1 MIASEETQEIENVN
15 DVVMGSVKLSGTAKQ
30 GQVLTASNTLSDL
43 DGMGEVKYQWLANG
57 VAISGATGST
67 LKLEQAQVGKKMSV
81 TASYTDGYGTLEK
94 KTSAGSVAVLNVN
107 DTPTGGVKITG
118 AAQLGGVL
126 TASNTLADL
135 DGMGTLS
142 YQWLSDGVA
151 ISGATKTTYT
161 VGAADIGRSV
171 TVKASYK
178 DGFGTQ
184 ESVSSAAVV
193 PASATAGVTIT
204 KSDLY
209 TGDDGSAVEL
219 TIKLTKA
226 PEAGKTV
233 TLSFAV
239 SDTTEASLDKAT
251 LTFTAANWSTA
262 QKITVT
268 GLADYAND
276 GDVAYNVTGTV
287 STNGLAYKRVTIDSI
302 ALINK
307 DDVLDKP
314 VQLIGTAEI
323 DYLTGG
329 NGADRLYGGYNMDE
343 LKGGKGD
350 DRLYGEADDDLL
362 YGESGNDSLYGGVDD
377 DLVDGGEGADYLE
390 GNEGNDTLLGG
401 TGADTLNGGTG
412 TDSMVGG
419 AGDDTYYV
427 DSASD
432 VIDDQGASTDVD
444 TVLVLQAISYKLA
457 ANIEKASLDS
467 TSGASSLTGNTLDNT
482 LTGNDDK
489 NKLDG
494 GVGNDQLAAGAGDDT
509 LLGGDGLDTLSGGL
523 GNDSLT
529 GGLGDDLVD
538 YSKSIDALVVDLTLG
553 TATGEGSDKL
563 VQIEDVS
570 AGSAADKIT
579 GSAADNE
586 LSGGAGNDTVSA
598 GAGNDEVTGGL
609 GNDSLDGGAG
619 FDCVEY
625 ADSASNLVIN
635 LKTGVASGAD
645 IGTDAL
651 SGFEQACAG
660 KGDDLITAGDAGNQL
675 DGNAG
680 ADTLMGGLGMD
691 TLVAGAGDDSLVGG
705 AGDDLVDYSQV
716 TGNLVVDLTLGT
728 ATGEGSDML
737 TQIEDVSAGSGADK
751 ITGSAVSNE
760 LRGGAG
766 NDSISAGAGNDVLRG
781 GAGNDSM
788 DGGIGEDRVD
798 YGSVTGNLVV
808 DLAVG
813 TASGDGTDT
822 LSLIE
827 GVTAGSGADKL
838 TGSDGDNQLTGG
850 AGNDTL
856 SGGLGSDDLV
866 GGTGVDSLLGGAGN
880 DVLYA
885 GDGNDVV
892 DAGEGDDLIIGGD
905 GAGNDIYAGG
915 IGIDTVKYASAKAAI
930 VVDLSAAKDQA
941 KSVGTVDT
949 AGIGVDQLSG
959 IENVIAGNYGDS
971 IIGDANAN
979 VLSGALG
986 NDTLTGGAGA
996 DKFVFDTA
1004 LGMTNL
1010 DVIKD
1015 FVTGTDKLVLDDD
1028 IFAKFL
1034 GTMSGATLSAENLKV
1049 GAGTSTVAYKAQDAN
1064 DYLVYDTTSDLL
1076 YYDADGSGSGAAVA
1090 VVKIELLGTVAP
1102 KASDFLIVS

>member
-1 MIASEETQEIENVN
+1 M
-15 DVVMGSVKLSGTAKQ
+15 
-30 GQVLTASNTLSDL
+30 
-43 DGMGEVKYQWLANG
+43 
-57 VAISGATGST
+57 
-67 LKLEQAQVGKKMSV
+67 
-81 TASYTDGYGTLEK
+81 
-94 KTSAGSVAVLNVN
+94 
-107 DTPTGGVKITG
+107 
-118 AAQLGGVL
+118 
-126 TASNTLADL
+126 
-135 DGMGTLS
+135 
-142 YQWLSDGVA
+142 
-151 ISGATKTTYT
+151 
-161 VGAADIGRSV
+161 
-171 TVKASYK
+171 
-178 DGFGTQ
+178 
-184 ESVSSAAVV
+184 
-193 PASATAGVTIT
+193 
-204 KSDLY
+204 
-209 TGDDGSAVEL
+209 
-219 TIKLTKA
+219 
-226 PEAGKTV
+226 
-233 TLSFAV
+233 
-239 SDTTEASLDKAT
+239 
-251 LTFTAANWSTA
+251 
-262 QKITVT
+262 
-268 GLADYAND
+268 
-276 GDVAYNVTGTV
+276 
-287 STNGLAYKRVTIDSI
+287 
-302 ALINK
+302 
-307 DDVLDKP
+307 
-314 VQLIGTAEI
+314 
-323 DYLTGG
+323 
-329 NGADRLYGGYNMDE
+329 
-343 LKGGKGD
+343 
-350 DRLYGEADDDLL
+350 
-362 YGESGNDSLYGGVDD
+362 
-377 DLVDGGEGADYLE
+377 
-390 GNEGNDTLLGG
+390 
-401 TGADTLNGGTG
+401 
-412 TDSMVGG
+412 
-419 AGDDTYYV
+419 
-427 DSASD
+427 
-432 VIDDQGASTDVD
+432 
-444 TVLVLQAISYKLA
+444 
-457 ANIEKASLDS
+457 
-467 TSGASSLTGNTLDNT
+467 
-482 LTGNDDK
+482 
-489 NKLDG
+489 
-494 GVGNDQLAAGAGDDT
+494 
-509 LLGGDGLDTLSGGL
+509 LGGDGLDTLSGGL

-538 YSKSIDALVVDLTLG
+538 YSKSTDALVVDLTLG

-619 FDCVEY
+619 LDCVEY

-760 LRGGAG
+760 LSGGAG
-766 NDSISAGAGNDVLRG
+766 NDSISAGAGNDVLSG

-941 KSVGTVDT
+941 KSVGTVGNVDA

-959 IENVIAGNYGDS
+959 IENVIGGNYGDLLS
-971 IIGDANAN
+971 GDGNAN
-979 VLSGALG
+979 VLSGSLG
-986 NDTLTGGAGA
+986 NDTMTGGAGA

-1004 LGMTNL
+1004 LGATNL

-1015 FVTGTDKLVLDDD
+1015 FVRGTDKLVLDDD
-1028 IFAKFL
+1028 VFAKFL
-1034 GTMSGATLSAENLKV
+1034 GTLSGAALSAENLKV

-1076 YYDADGSGSGAAVA
+1076 YYDADGSASGAAVA
-1090 VVKIELLGTVAP
+1090 LVKIELVGTVAP
-1102 KASDFLIVS
+1102 TATDFLIVS

>member
-1 MIASEETQEIENVN
+1 
-15 DVVMGSVKLSGTAKQ
+15 
-30 GQVLTASNTLSDL
+30 
-43 DGMGEVKYQWLANG
+43 
-57 VAISGATGST
+57 
-67 LKLEQAQVGKKMSV
+67 
-81 TASYTDGYGTLEK
+81 
-94 KTSAGSVAVLNVN
+94 
-107 DTPTGGVKITG
+107 
-118 AAQLGGVL
+118 
-126 TASNTLADL
+126 
-135 DGMGTLS
+135 
-142 YQWLSDGVA
+142 
-151 ISGATKTTYT
+151 
-161 VGAADIGRSV
+161 V

-178 DGFGTQ
+178 DGFGAQ
-184 ESVSSAAVV
+184 ELVSSAAVV
-193 PASATAGVTIT
+193 PASATAAVTIT
-204 KSDLY
+204 QSALF
-209 TGDDGSAVEL
+209 TGDDGSGVDL
-219 TIKLTKA
+219 TVKLTKA
-226 PEAGKTV
+226 PEVGKKV

-239 SDTTEASLDKAT
+239 SDATEAKLDKVT
-251 LTFTAANWSTA
+251 LEFTSANWSTA
-262 QKITVT
+262 QTIKVT

-287 STNGLAYKRVTIDSI
+287 TTDGLAYKRVKIDSI

-314 VQLIGTAEI
+314 LQLIGTAEI

-329 NGADRLYGGYNMDE
+329 NGADRLYGSYNMDE
-343 LKGGKGD
+343 LKGGRGD
-350 DRLYGEADDDLL
+350 DRLYGQEDDDLL
-362 YGESGNDSLYGGVDD
+362 YGELGNDSLYGGVDD
-377 DLVDGGEGADYLE
+377 DLVDGGEGNDYLE
-390 GNEGNDTLLGG
+390 GNEGDDTVLGG
-401 TGADTLNGGTG
+401 SGNDTLNGGTG
-412 TDSMVGG
+412 ADSMVGG

-457 ANIEKASLDS
+457 ANIEKANLDS

-538 YSKSIDALVVDLTLG
+538 YSNVTGNLVVDLTLG

-570 AGSAADKIT
+570 AGSGADKIT
-579 GSAADNE
+579 GSTAGNMII
-586 LSGGAGNDTVSA
+586 GGAGNDTISA

-619 FDCVEY
+619 LDCVEY

-645 IGTDAL
+645 IGTDTL
-651 SGFEQACAG
+651 SGFEEAYAG
-660 KGDDLITAGDAGNQL
+660 KGDDVVTAGDSGNQL
-675 DGNAG
+675 EGNAG

-691 TLVAGAGDDSLVGG
+691 TLVGGVGNDSLSGG
-705 AGDDLVDYSQV
+705 LGDDLVDFSQA
-716 TGNLVVDLTLGT
+716 TGGMTVDLVAGV
-728 ATGEGSDML
+728 ATGDGSDTL
-737 TQIEDVSAGSGADK
+737 TQIEDVSTGVGSDV
-751 ITGSAVSNE
+751 ITGSAASNE
-760 LRGGAG
+760 LSAGAG
-766 NDSISAGAGNDVLRG
+766 NDSISAGAGNDLLNG
-781 GAGNDSM
+781 GAGNDTM
-788 DGGIGEDRVD
+788 NGGAGEDRVD
-798 YGSVTGNLVV
+798 YSSVTTNLVV
-808 DLAVG
+808 DLGLG
-813 TASGDGTDT
+813 TATGDGTDT

-827 GVTAGSGADKL
+827 GVSAGSGADKI
-838 TGSDGDNQLTGG
+838 TGSDADNQLTGG

-866 GGTGVDSLLGGAGN
+866 GGTGADVLSGGTGN

-905 GAGNDIYAGG
+905 GAGNDIYTGG
-915 IGIDTVKYASAKAAI
+915 AGIDTVKYASAKAAI
-930 VVDLSAAKDQA
+930 VVNLSAAKDQA
-941 KSVGTVDT
+941 KSVGTVDA

-959 IENVIAGNYGDS
+959 IENVIGGNYGDLLS
-971 IIGDANAN
+971 GDANAN

-986 NDTLTGGAGA
+986 NDTITGGAGA

-1004 LGMTNL
+1004 LGATNL

-1028 IFAKFL
+1028 VFAKFL
-1034 GTMSGATLSAENLKV
+1034 GTLSGAALSAENLKV

-1090 VVKIELLGTVAP
+1090 LVKVELVGTVAP
-1102 KASDFLIVS
+1102 TATDFLIVS